1 MRRHV
6 LGLINTRESPRK
18 RYGRRLNGLATLASA
33 RLSCPWRLGP
43 VSVVSNPSIAETGRQ
58 GRSNHR
64 RHLCLSELV
73 RGISRRDPNPNRN
86 STPLSITR
94 VVIHTVLIAL

>member
-6 LGLINTRESPRK
+6 LGLIHTRESPRK

-43 VSVVSNPSIAETGRQ
+43 VSVVSNPSIAERADKVVRIIVDTYVLANWFVAFRAAILTQ
-58 GRSNHR
+58 TETAR
-64 RHLCLSELV
+64 R
-73 RGISRRDPNPNRN
+73 
-86 STPLSITR
+86 
-94 VVIHTVLIAL
+94 